1 MKLGECTNNNW
12 YINKCMKIE
21 PIKKVD
27 KIENNKGIGYYHNR
41 CYSRKI
47 HEGFEDTKKEKR
59 KGNDFKQKYN
69 EAKDSKLSENEQ
81 SEAKNENKN
90 ESQSIQAIYNMEAMR
105 IKNSQIYEKKNE
117 KDLTEHEKNYEL
129 QMQRAK
135 RAYNKS
141 DKVKDKPKKV
151 EEDNKPKGTKIRTKQ
166 EKMEEFK
173 ESLKQKPKSDLD
185 IAFEKFEEELAK
197 KKEFDKSI
205 HKKDG
210 KKYVREI

>member
-41 CYSRKI
+41 GYSRKI

-105 IKNSQIYEKKNE
+105 IKNSQIYEK
-117 KDLTEHEKNYEL
+117 DLTEHEKNYEL

-141 DKVKDKPKKV
+141 DKVKDKPKEPGK
-151 EEDNKPKGTKIRTKQ
+151 DDKPKETEIKTKRQ
-166 EKMEEFK
+166 EMEEFK

-210 KKYVREI
+210 KKYGREI